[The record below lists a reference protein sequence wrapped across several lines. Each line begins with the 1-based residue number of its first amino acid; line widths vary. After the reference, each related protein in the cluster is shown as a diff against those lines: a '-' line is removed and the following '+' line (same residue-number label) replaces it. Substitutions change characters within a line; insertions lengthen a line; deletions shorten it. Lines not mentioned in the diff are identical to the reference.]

1 MAGWVRM
8 NSPRDL
14 GKSVSNNSKVN
25 NYRSTDLVEGETV
38 NTVTGGQNK
47 VTRRTVHCVTSSDHF
62 PAGTKNVLNRAL
74 RTILLQ
80 LV

>member
-14 GKSVSNNSKVN
+14 RKSVSNNSKVN

-47 VTRRTVHCVTSSDHF
+47 VTRRTVHGVTSSDHF
-62 PAGTKNVLNRAL
+62 PTGTKNVLNGAL